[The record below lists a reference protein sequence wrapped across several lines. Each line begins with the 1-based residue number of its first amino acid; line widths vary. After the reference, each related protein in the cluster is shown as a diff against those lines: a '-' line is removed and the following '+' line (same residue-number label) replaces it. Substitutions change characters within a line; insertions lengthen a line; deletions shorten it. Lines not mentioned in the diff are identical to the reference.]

1 MLKDTIIPQV
11 REQYQ
16 DDDFCFQQ
24 DGAPLHF
31 TLDVR
36 TLLDSKFPNRW
47 IGRRGPIEWQ
57 PRSRTSFLGGE
68 LLRRR
73 FSHAGHALLKT
84 MSHFILETCQEID
97 ANEDLCSLV

>member
-31 TLDVR
+31 ALDVR
-36 TLLDSKFPNRW
+36 TLLDSEFPNRW
-47 IGRRGPIEWQ
+47 IGRWGPIEWQ
-57 PRSRTSFLGGE
+57 PRSRTSFFGGY
-68 LLRRR
+68 
-73 FSHAGHALLKT
+73 
-84 MSHFILETCQEID
+84 C
-97 ANEDLCSLV
+97 